1 MPKCSMKFW
10 TIPTIMT
17 WTRIIA
23 IPLIVGVFYVDIP
36 DVTRNL
42 VATVMFVVF
51 AATDWLDGYLA
62 RKLNQT
68 SSFGAFLDPVADK
81 FLVCAALLV
90 LVHLQRADVFVAL
103 IIIGREIAISAL
115 REWMAMIGA
124 TKSVAVHMLGKIK
137 TAVQMTAIPFLLY
150 DGTLFG
156 TLDTHVWGT
165 WLIWISAILTVW
177 SMIYYLQKA
186 SPEIR
191 ARAK

>member
-1 MPKCSMKFW
+1 
-10 TIPTIMT
+10 MT

-23 IPLIVGVFYVDIP
+23 IPLIVGVFYLNISP
-36 DVTRNL
+36 LERNL
-42 VATVMFVVF
+42 IATVMFVVF

-81 FLVCAALLV
+81 ILVCASLLV

-115 REWMAMIGA
+115 REWMALIGA
-124 TKSVAVHMLGKIK
+124 TKSVAVHMLGKVK
-137 TAVQMTAIPFLLY
+137 TTVQMIAIPFLLL

-156 TLDTHVWGT
+156 VVNTHLWGT
-165 WLIWISAILTVW
+165 
-177 SMIYYLQKA
+177 
-186 SPEIR
+186 
-191 ARAK
+191 

>member
-1 MPKCSMKFW
+1 MPKYSMKFW

-23 IPLIVGVFYVDIP
+23 IPLIIGVFYLDISEGR
-36 DVTRNL
+36 RNL
-42 VATVMFVVF
+42 IASVMFVVF

-90 LVHLQRADVFVAL
+90 LVHLQRAGVFVAL

-115 REWMAMIGA
+115 REWMAIIGA
-124 TKSVAVHMLGKIK
+124 TKSVAVHMIGKVK

-150 DGTLFG
+150 DGELLG
-156 TLDTHVWGT
+156 LIDTHVWGT
-165 WLIWISAILTVW
+165 WLIWASAILTVW

-186 SPEIR
+186 IPEIR
-191 ARAK
+191 KQAK